1 MNVQKLQ
8 QLSRDAHRFKAS
20 LNDLERG
27 IKQQEKQI
35 ALINVELDFHS
46 RNLSEV
52 TGNYQPDMSIERW
65 LYGSLPVV
73 NDEIWI

>member
-8 QLSRDAHRFKAS
+8 QLSRDAHRFQAS

-35 ALINVELDFHS
+35 AIINVELDFHS

-52 TGNYQPDMSIERW
+52 TGNYQSDMSIERW

-73 NDEIWI
+73 KDEIWV